1 MTTPHVTELPLA
13 LEPVEP
19 DPFIEALPSPSGPAA
34 RRAERDERRRRL
46 DLVRRLMS
54 VRGVTRND
62 RPARPTTGHEHQ
74 HPALRSAGRR

>member
-34 RRAERDERRRRL
+34 RRAEREERRRRL

-54 VRGVTRND
+54 AWAGDTRNG
-62 RPARPTTGHEHQ
+62 RPP
-74 HPALRSAGRR
+74 RRTNGP

>member
-19 DPFIEALPSPSGPAA
+19 DPFIDALPSPSGPAT
-34 RRAERDERRRRL
+34 RRTEREERRRRL

-54 VRGVTRND
+54 VRAGDTPVRDGTRNG
-62 RPARPTTGHEHQ
+62 RPARRTNG
-74 HPALRSAGRR
+74 A

>member
-19 DPFIEALPSPSGPAA
+19 DPFIEALPSPPAAA
-34 RRAERDERRRRL
+34 RRAEREERRRRL

-54 VRGVTRND
+54 APAGSTRNG
-62 RPARPTTGHEHQ
+62 RPARRTNRP
-74 HPALRSAGRR
+74 

>member
-19 DPFIEALPSPSGPAA
+19 DPFIEALPSASGPAA

-54 VRGVTRND
+54 VRAGHTRNG
-62 RPARPTTGHEHQ
+62 RPARRTNRP
-74 HPALRSAGRR
+74 